1 MNLRAIAFFLLGVC
15 IIINCTMIL
24 LYGIEGNKLSS
35 QYIFIPIYAM
45 IFLWLPAVLTIL
57 YISQLKFISTI
68 KSKKRKSGK
77 IILLVGLSF
86 VSFIVFFIYAGY
98 FIE

>member
-1 MNLRAIAFFLLGVC
+1 MNLKAIAFFLLGVC

-35 QYIFIPIYAM
+35 QYIFIPIYVM
-45 IFLWLPAVLTIL
+45 IFLWLPAVLMIL
-57 YISQLKFISTI
+57 YIGQLKFISTN
-68 KSKKRKSGK
+68 KSGK
-77 IILLVGLSF
+77 TILLVGLSC
-86 VSFIVFFIYAGY
+86 VSFIAFFIYAGY